1 MSMIGRV
8 ASRKETS
15 SGAGGSVSRWRRYP
29 AVQLLD
35 RSGRRDLVPLGSGI
49 AIALVGALVIFFLA
63 GSYVGLV
70 LTVGL
75 GYGVVTIGMVLQLG
89 YARQLAFSQSAFMG
103 FGAYTVGVLTVKF
116 GMNPFASLA
125 CAVVLSG
132 VVALPVGLLLT
143 RVPGLALAL
152 ATLLLPTLLYSFVT
166 YSSYLG
172 TYTGIVGIPPLWNA
186 GADFTA
192 TVARSGLISAVAV
205 GLAAAMSLRITRSG
219 VGLQIIAMASD
230 EPLAE
235 SLGVSLRQRR
245 VEVFTFGSVLAALGG
260 ALVASAQ
267 GDASPDLIASAAE
280 ISLLIMVVVPGSRSV
295 LAALVGAVVVQYLST
310 YSAFISSNL
319 TILEGVFLV
328 IVLLLEPAGFIVL
341 ARNLIESG
349 WHAAAARRS
358 HRVKGAV

>member
-8 ASRKETS
+8 AGLEETGGGARPGDGRPRHPALRML
-15 SGAGGSVSRWRRYP
+15 SGTGG
-29 AVQLLD
+29 
-35 RSGRRDLVPLGSGI
+35 RDLVPVGGGI
-49 AIALVGALVIFFLA
+49 GIALVCALVTYLLSGA
-63 GSYVGLV
+63 YVGLV
-70 LTVGL
+70 LTIGL

-103 FGAYTVGVLTVKF
+103 LGAYAVGVFTVKF
-116 GMNPFASLA
+116 GMNAFESLA
-125 CAVVLSG
+125 CAVVLSAAI
-132 VVALPVGLLLT
+132 ALPVGVLLT

-186 GADFTA
+186 GADFNA
-192 TVARSGLISAVAV
+192 TVARSGLIAAVAV
-205 GLAAAMSLRITRSG
+205 GLAATMSLRITRSG
-219 VGLQIIAMASD
+219 TGLQVIAMASD

-245 VEVFTFGSVLAALGG
+245 VEVFVFGSVLAALGG
-260 ALVASAQ
+260 ALVACAQ

-295 LAALVGAVVVQYLST
+295 LAVLAGALVVQYLST

-319 TILEGVFLV
+319 TIFEGIFLV
-328 IVLLLEPAGFIVL
+328 IVLLLEPNGFAVL
-341 ARNLIESG
+341 GKNLIVSG
-349 WHAAAARRS
+349 WRAVAASRAD
-358 HRVKGAV
+358 RVKEAV